1 MLFVLFKLRGG
12 GGEPSLRHCSCMQ
25 IHSVTH
31 RALVLESMSP
41 VAETTTAEPVNGD
54 TKHVSPLDQFR
65 REASFDWKKMRL
77 NIEDLEQYAVKV
89 RTIVYFSLL
98 VTHFL

>member
-1 MLFVLFKLRGG
+1 
-12 GGEPSLRHCSCMQ
+12 MQ

-41 VAETTTAEPVNGD
+41 VAEPVNGD

-65 REASFDWKKMRL
+65 REASFDWQKMRF

-89 RTIVYFSLL
+89 RTIVYFLL
-98 VTHFL
+98 LMTHFL